1 MFPKLN
7 IFDLT
12 SSRPSVTDN
21 KMLRRTGMKREVK
34 ITNISGKKAWI
45 IISPT
50 PIMQLGSLGLDK
62 LGQISFN
69 HSGEYKSQQSPLL
82 DNSSRTFDL
91 DSSSIYYS
99 VFFECDGKWKIHF
112 QDKKHDTSVNDI
124 GLLPRHVDE
133 AIDIDIKPA
142 I

>member
-1 MFPKLN
+1 MLPKVFN
-7 IFDLT
+7 FDVT
-12 SSRPSVTDN
+12 STRSSVTDN
-21 KMLRRTGMKREVK
+21 KMLRRTGMKQEVK
-34 ITNISGKKAWI
+34 ITNVSGKKAWI

-62 LGQISFN
+62 LGQLSFT
-69 HSGEYKSQQSPLL
+69 HTGEYKSQQSPLL

-112 QDKKHDTSVNDI
+112 QDKKHDACVNDI
-124 GLLPRHVDE
+124 GILPRHVDE
-133 AIDIDIKPA
+133 AIDIDIKPV